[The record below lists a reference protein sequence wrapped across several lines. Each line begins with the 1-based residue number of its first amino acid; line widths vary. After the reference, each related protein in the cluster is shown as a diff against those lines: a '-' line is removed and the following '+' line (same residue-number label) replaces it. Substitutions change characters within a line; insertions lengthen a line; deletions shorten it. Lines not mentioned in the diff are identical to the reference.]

1 MQQFIKA
8 STQRIV
14 AQLFQHGTHGFDFFR
29 LVPEVVF
36 ERKQVIRLHF
46 RVSVQ
51 PCRRLCDTSETEEF
65 AVGNRDTLA
74 AQFAQYIV
82 HQFVD
87 RRRNDNGF
95 HLGLHGVQFVQCD
108 GCRHCAKL
116 RILLFVQDFQP
127 CLAFLDVVRH
137 HFELKAVIQRRE
149 NLFFLVAEIRNFIRR
164 GEERNHRNLH
174 GHALVCVA
182 FFIQNGQQRVQNTV
196 TGLKNLVQKDDMR
209 IRNFA
214 LGNGRRRASGQE
226 RQTFLVLLHSLG
238 KLF

>member
-1 MQQFIKA
+1 MRFAIECFQIGKCLRGLRTLFVRLCAVIKRAPLLIQCGERTSQRYKCLDGRRGIERLKSVPALMQQFIKA

-36 ERKQVIRLHF
+36 ERKRVIRLHF
-46 RVSVQ
+46 RVAVQ

-95 HLGLHGVQFVQCD
+95 HLGLHGVQFVQCN
-108 GCRHCAKL
+108 GRRHCAKP
-116 RILLFVQDFQP
+116 RVLLFVQDLQP
-127 CLAFLDVVRH
+127 RLAFLDIVRH
-137 HFELKAVIQRRE
+137 HFELKTVIQRRE
-149 NLFFLVAEIRNFIRR
+149 NLFFLVAEIRNFIRCR
-164 GEERNHRNLH
+164 KERN
-174 GHALVCVA
+174 
-182 FFIQNGQQRVQNTV
+182 
-196 TGLKNLVQKDDMR
+196 
-209 IRNFA
+209 
-214 LGNGRRRASGQE
+214 
-226 RQTFLVLLHSLG
+226 
-238 KLF
+238 

>member
-46 RVSVQ
+46 RVAVQ

-65 AVGNRDTLA
+65 AVGNRDALA

-108 GCRHCAKL
+108 SRRHCAKP
-116 RILLFVQDFQP
+116 RILLFVQDLQP
-127 CLAFLDVVRH
+127 RLAFLDIVRH
-137 HFELKAVIQRRE
+137 HFELKTIIQRRE
-149 NLFFLVAEIRNFIRR
+149 NLFFLVAEIRNSIRC
-164 GEERNHRNLH
+164 GKERNHRNLH

-182 FFIQNGQQRVQNTV
+182 FFVQNSEQRVQNTV
-196 TGLKNLVQKDDMR
+196 TGLEDLVQKDDMR

-214 LGNGRRRASGQE
+214 LGDRGRLAARKQ
-226 RQTFLVLLHSLG
+226 
-238 KLF
+238 